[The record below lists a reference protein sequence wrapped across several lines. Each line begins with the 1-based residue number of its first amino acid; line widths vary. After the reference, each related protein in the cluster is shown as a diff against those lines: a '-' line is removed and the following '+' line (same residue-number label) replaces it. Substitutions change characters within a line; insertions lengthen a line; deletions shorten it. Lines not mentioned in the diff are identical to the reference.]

1 MVDGIRILKNGTVLF
16 EGAYDRDASYG
27 WYDRDGQW
35 DPGITITVSTG
46 TAAGAP
52 AGLDQYD
59 VAYFADGP
67 GLTARGSWG
76 LYFIMVLFTL
86 LVMLD
91 VAFPTALFYLQHCCD
106 VRDPEPSDFYLAM
119 QKVSWAVYPF
129 LLLLG
134 YIWALRQFP

>member
-1 MVDGIRILKNGTVLF
+1 
-16 EGAYDRDASYG
+16 
-27 WYDRDGQW
+27 
-35 DPGITITVSTG
+35 
-46 TAAGAP
+46 
-52 AGLDQYD
+52 
-59 VAYFADGP
+59 
-67 GLTARGSWG
+67 
-76 LYFIMVLFTL
+76 
-86 LVMLD
+86 MLD

>member
-1 MVDGIRILKNGTVLF
+1 M
-16 EGAYDRDASYG
+16 
-27 WYDRDGQW
+27 
-35 DPGITITVSTG
+35 
-46 TAAGAP
+46 
-52 AGLDQYD
+52 
-59 VAYFADGP
+59 AYFADGP
-67 GLTARGSWG
+67 ALTARGSWG

-91 VAFPTALFYLQHCCD
+91 VAFPRLLFYLQHCCD